1 VSQLANIL
9 LVEDNP
15 NDVELTLRAFAA
27 NRISNEIAVVRDGAD
42 ALDYVFGDAARAA
55 ALSVILL
62 DLKLPK
68 VDGLDVLKRLKSDQT
83 TKHIPVVIM
92 TSSQEESDRISTYDL
107 GANSY
112 IVKPVDFEKF
122 TESVRLIG
130 LYWLLLNLPAVAQSS
145 S

>member
-1 VSQLANIL
+1 VNQLANIL

-27 NRISNEIAVVRDGAD
+27 NRITNEIAVVRDGAE
-42 ALDYVFGDAARAA
+42 ALDYVMGDAARAS

-68 VDGLDVLKRLKSDQT
+68 IDGLDVLKQLKSDQA

-92 TSSQEESDRISTYDL
+92 TSSQEESDRIATYDL

-130 LYWLLLNLPAVAQSS
+130 LYWLLLNLPAISQSS

>member
-1 VSQLANIL
+1 VNQLANIL

-27 NRISNEIAVVRDGAD
+27 NRITNEIAVVRDGAE
-42 ALDYVFGDAARAA
+42 ALDYVLGDAARAS

-68 VDGLDVLKRLKSDQT
+68 VDGLDVLKQLKSDQAS
-83 TKHIPVVIM
+83 KHIPVVIM
-92 TSSQEESDRISTYDL
+92 TSSQEESDRIATYDL

-130 LYWLLLNLPAVAQSS
+130 LYWLLLNLPAISQSS